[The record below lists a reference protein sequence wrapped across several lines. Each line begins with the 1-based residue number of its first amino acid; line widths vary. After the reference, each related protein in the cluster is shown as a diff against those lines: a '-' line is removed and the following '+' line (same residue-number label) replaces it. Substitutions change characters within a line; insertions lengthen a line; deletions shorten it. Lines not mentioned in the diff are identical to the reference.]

1 MSQYPQDKRI
11 AINGL
16 EFHYR
21 DWGGFGR
28 SLVLL
33 HGLASTCH
41 IWDLAAPIL
50 AGEYSVVALD
60 QRGHGESAKPEE
72 GYDFAS
78 VADDLLGFIQWMGL
92 DRPILAGHSWG
103 GDVALEFAVAHHS
116 ETSGLCFVDGGM
128 IEPSARYP
136 SLEETREQMA
146 PPVLTGMTVDQFL
159 ERVRHG
165 NQARMLTPRVE
176 EAILANFAVLE
187 DNTIRP
193 QLSRENHIRI
203 IEALWDHHP
212 PQLYPRVECPV
223 LLMPARQRDNPA
235 AAERLER
242 REASVEAAAEFI
254 PRSRVVWLED
264 SVHDVPLQRPELV
277 AGVIREH
284 IEEGFFG

>member
-1 MSQYPQDKRI
+1 MSQYPQDKRVTV
-11 AINGL
+11 NGL

-21 DWGGFGR
+21 DWGGSGR

-41 IWDLAAPIL
+41 IWDLVAPIL
-50 AGEYSVVALD
+50 SEDYSVAALD
-60 QRGHGESAKPEE
+60 QRGHGESAKPEG

-78 VADDLLGFIQWMGL
+78 VANDLLGFIQGMGL
-92 DRPILAGHSWG
+92 DRPIIVGHSWG
-103 GDVALEFAVAHHS
+103 GDVALEFSVAYPS
-116 ETSGLCFVDGGM
+116 AASGLCFVDGGM

-136 SLEETREQMA
+136 SLEETRVQMA

-159 ERVRHG
+159 ERIRNG
-165 NQARMLTPRVE
+165 NQARMMTPRVE

-212 PQLYPRVECPV
+212 PQLYPRLECPV
-223 LLMPARQRDNPA
+223 LILPARQRSNPA
-235 AAERLER
+235 EMERLWR
-242 REASVEAAAEFI
+242 KEAGVAAAAGSMQ
-254 PRSRVVWLED
+254 RSKVVWLED

-277 AGVIREH
+277 ASVIREH
-284 IEEGFFG
+284 IQEGFFG

>member
-11 AINGL
+11 IVNGL
-16 EFHYR
+16 DFHYR
-21 DWGGFGR
+21 DWGGSGR

-41 IWDLAAPIL
+41 IWDLVAPIL
-50 AGEYSVVALD
+50 SEDYSVAALD
-60 QRGHGESAKPEE
+60 QRGHGESAKPEG

-78 VADDLLGFIQWMGL
+78 VANDLLGFIQGMGL
-92 DRPILAGHSWG
+92 DRPIIVGHSWG
-103 GDVALEFAVAHHS
+103 GDVALEFSVAYPS
-116 ETSGLCFVDGGM
+116 AASGLCFVDGGM

-136 SLEETREQMA
+136 SLEETRVQMA

-159 ERVRHG
+159 ERIRNG
-165 NQARMLTPRVE
+165 NQARMMTPRVE

-212 PQLYPRVECPV
+212 PQLYPRLECPV
-223 LLMPARQRDNPA
+223 LILPARQRSNPA
-235 AAERLER
+235 EMERLWR
-242 REASVEAAAEFI
+242 KEAGVAAAAGSMQ
-254 PRSRVVWLED
+254 RSKVVWLED

-277 AGVIREH
+277 ASVIREH
-284 IEEGFFG
+284 IQEGFFG